1 MPLALGLSVV
11 FELRAILLDRQ
22 TALDDAAAQAN
33 DALALAG

>member
-1 MPLALGLSVV
+1 MLG
-11 FELRAILLDRQ
+11 EKDPQ